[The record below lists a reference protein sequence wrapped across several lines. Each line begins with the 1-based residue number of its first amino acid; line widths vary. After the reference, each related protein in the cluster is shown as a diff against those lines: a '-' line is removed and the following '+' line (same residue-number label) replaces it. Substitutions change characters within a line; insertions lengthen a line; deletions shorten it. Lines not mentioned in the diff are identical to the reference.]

1 MVQKTTAWTGWV
13 IFAGIL
19 LLVAG
24 GINGLQ
30 GLLALIEGDKAVVA
44 RNKLYVVDLTGW
56 GWTTMIFGLLLLVV
70 GIGLLLAQTWAR
82 ISAIVV
88 VALYAIGQVF
98 WIGAYPIWSILMI
111 ALSTVVLYA
120 LTARWSGARDDLRA
134 ERI

>member
-24 GINGLQ
+24 SINGLQ
-30 GLLALIEGDKAVVA
+30 GLLALIEGDRAVVV
-44 RNKLYVVDLTGW
+44 RNKLYLVDLTGW
-56 GWTTMIFGLLLLVV
+56 GWTTMIFGLLLFAV
-70 GIGLLLAQTWAR
+70 GIGLLVGQAWAR

-88 VALYAIGQVF
+88 VGLYAIGQVF
-98 WIGAYPIWSILMI
+98 WIGAYPVWSILMI
-111 ALSTVVLYA
+111 TLSTLVLYA
-120 LTARWSGARDDLRA
+120 LTARWSDARDDLRA